1 MDDRYAQF
9 LIAVGDLCV
18 AAALAGLDIEART
31 TDGTRTVG
39 VPGPLRH
46 AEGDEEFD
54 EAGYAWTL
62 RIDDRV
68 MSLEEIVECTVRAPT
83 GL

>member
-31 TDGTRTVG
+31 TDGVRTVG
-39 VPGPLRH
+39 VPGPLSH
-46 AEGDEEFD
+46 ADGDKQFD
-54 EAGYAWTL
+54 EGGYDRTF

-68 MSLEEIVECTVRAPT
+68 MNLEEIVECTVRAPVD
-83 GL
+83 L